1 MDPSMPFILYTAIA
15 PDGSVNRRSGLFADV
30 GVLDQ
35 ELTRRGEVLVN
46 FTNLPAFVATLRS
59 LFLGQVRPL
68 EGAEFARTLSL
79 YIAGGVDLQSALA
92 DLEKGATSLGLR
104 MAIRDV
110 RLALLNGV
118 PISEAIANTARF
130 PAVISNLSRI
140 GEQSGNLAEVLADA
154 ALFIERSEA
163 IKSAAKRAIINPAFT
178 LTVMIG
184 AIFFWLTVVI
194 PKMADLFKAMGDK
207 KLPPETLF
215 LMNLAEF
222 MVVWWWAVALVL
234 AAVPVGILV
243 GRQVSGRFR
252 LETDR
257 LGWHL
262 PIIGPMVALSNQA
275 YFFQYLALMYKSG
288 VVITEALGTLRKSLS
303 NRYFLYRTQGVEGE
317 LRVGTRLSVALTNTH
332 TFAPLALRIVAVG
345 EDTGTL
351 DNQLDRMATVFS
363 NQVSARVEIMAK
375 LLEPVLVIF
384 LGSVFAFFVLAV
396 LGPLYSMIGS
406 LGAGN

>member
-1 MDPSMPFILYTAIA
+1 MPFILYTAVS
-15 PDGSVNRRSGLFADV
+15 PDGSTNRRSGLFADV

-35 ELTRRGEVLVN
+35 ELSRRGEVLIN
-46 FTNLPAFVATLRS
+46 FTSLPAFVAVLRTLV
-59 LFLGQVRPL
+59 LGRVSPL
-68 EGAEFARTLSL
+68 EGAEFSRTLSL
-79 YIAGGVDLQSALA
+79 YIEGGVDLQSALA

-130 PAVISNLSRI
+130 PAVIANLSRI

-154 ALFIERSEA
+154 ALFIERTEA

-222 MVVWWWAVALVL
+222 MVSWWWAVALVL
-234 AAVPVGILV
+234 AAIPVSILL
-243 GRQVSGRFR
+243 GRQVSARFR

-262 PIIGPMVALSNQA
+262 PIIGPMVSLSNQA
-275 YFFQYLALMYKSG
+275 YYFQYLALMYKSG

-303 NRYFLYRTQGVEGE
+303 NRYFLHRTAGVASE
-317 LRVGTRLSVALTNTH
+317 LRSGTRLSVALTNTR
-332 TFAPLALRIVAVG
+332 TFALLALRVVAVG

-351 DNQLDRMATVFS
+351 DTQLARMATVFS

-384 LGSVFAFFVLAV
+384 LGSIFGFFVLAV
-396 LGPLYSMIGS
+396 LGPLYEMIGS
-406 LGAGN
+406 VGAGN

>member
-1 MDPSMPFILYTAIA
+1 MPFILYTAIA
-15 PDGSVNRRSGLFADV
+15 PDGSAHKRSGVFDDL

-35 ELTRRGEVLVN
+35 ELSRRGEVLADYTSLPN
-46 FTNLPAFVATLRS
+46 FVHTLRNV
-59 LFLGQVRPL
+59 FLGRVRPL

-79 YIAGGVDLQSALA
+79 YIEGGVDLQSALS
-92 DLEKGATSLGLR
+92 DLEKSATTLGLR
-104 MAIRDV
+104 MAIHDV
-110 RLALLNGV
+110 RMALLNGV
-118 PISEAIANTARF
+118 PISQAIGDTRRF
-130 PAVISNLSRI
+130 PVVIANLSRI

-194 PKMADLFKAMGDK
+194 PKMADLFKAMGNK

-215 LMNLAEF
+215 LMDLAAF
-222 MVVWWWAVALVL
+222 MVVWWWAVALAIL
-234 AAVPVGILV
+234 AIPVGIFI
-243 GRQVSGRFR
+243 GRQVSDWFR
-252 LETDR
+252 LQTDR

-262 PIIGPMVALSNQA
+262 PIVGIMVALANQA
-275 YFFQYLALMYKSG
+275 YYFQYLALMYKSG
-288 VVITEALGTLRKSLS
+288 VVITEALATLRKSLT
-303 NRYFLYRTQGVEGE
+303 NTYFLHRTRHVESE
-317 LRVGTRLSVALTNTH
+317 LRIGTRLSVALTNTR
-332 TFAPLALRIVAVG
+332 TFTPLALRIVAVG

-351 DNQLDRMATVFS
+351 DAQLARLATVFM
-363 NQVSARVEIMAK
+363 NQVNARVEIMSK
-375 LLEPVLVIF
+375 LLEPILVIF
-384 LGSVFAFFVLAV
+384 LGGIFAFFVLAV

>member
-1 MDPSMPFILYTAIA
+1 MPFILYTAIA
-15 PDGSVNRRSGLFADV
+15 PDGSANRRSGLFADV

-46 FTNLPAFVATLRS
+46 FTSLPGFVATLRN
-59 LFLGQVRPL
+59 LFFGRVRPL

-79 YIAGGVDLQSALA
+79 YIEGGVDLQSALA
-92 DLEKGATSLGLR
+92 DLEKSATSLGLR

-130 PAVISNLSRI
+130 PAVIANLSRI
-140 GEQSGNLAEVLADA
+140 GEHSGNLAEVLADA
-154 ALFIERSEA
+154 ALFIERTEA
-163 IKSAAKRAIINPAFT
+163 IKSAAKRAIINPSFT

-184 AIFFWLTVVI
+184 AIFFWLTMVI

-243 GRQVSGRFR
+243 GRQVSDRFR

-275 YFFQYLALMYKSG
+275 YYFQYLALMYKSG
-288 VVITEALGTLRKSLS
+288 VVITEALGTLRMSLT
-303 NRYFLYRTQGVEGE
+303 NRYFLQRTKGVEGE
-317 LRVGTRLSVALTNTH
+317 LRVGIRLSAALTNTRIF
-332 TFAPLALRIVAVG
+332 TPLALRVVAVG

-351 DNQLDRMATVFS
+351 DTQLARMASVFS
-363 NQVSARVEIMAK
+363 NLVSARVEVMAK

-384 LGSVFAFFVLAV
+384 LGTIFGFFVLAV

-406 LGAGN
+406 MGAGN

>member
-1 MDPSMPFILYTAIA
+1 MPFILYTAIS
-15 PDGSVNRRSGLFADV
+15 PDGSVSKRSGVFADL

-35 ELTRRGEVLVN
+35 DLARRGEMLLGY
-46 FTNLPAFVATLRS
+46 TSLPDFVATLRNV
-59 LFLGQVRPL
+59 LLGRVRPL
-68 EGAEFARTLSL
+68 EGAEFARTLAL
-79 YIAGGVDLQSALA
+79 YIEGGVDLQSALA
-92 DLEKGATSLGLR
+92 DLEKSATTLGLR

-110 RLALLNGV
+110 RMALLNGV
-118 PISEAIANTARF
+118 PISEAIAKTRRF
-130 PAVISNLSRI
+130 PLVIANLSRI
-140 GEQSGNLAEVLADA
+140 GEQSGTLAGVLADA

-163 IKSAAKRAIINPAFT
+163 IKSTAKRAIINPVFT

-194 PKMADLFKAMGDK
+194 PKMADLFKSMGDK

-222 MVVWWWAVALVL
+222 MVVWWWAVLMVIL
-234 AAVPVGILV
+234 AIPAGILL
-243 GRQVSGRFR
+243 GRNASTRFR

-262 PIIGPMVALSNQA
+262 PIIGPMVALANQA
-275 YFFQYLALMYKSG
+275 YYFQYLALMYKSG
-288 VVITEALGTLRKSLS
+288 VVITEALATLRQSLT
-303 NRYFLYRTQGVEGE
+303 NTYFLHRTKGVEGE
-317 LRVGTRLSVALTNTH
+317 LRIGTRLSVALTNTRI
-332 TFAPLALRIVAVG
+332 FAPLALRIVSVG

-351 DNQLDRMATVFS
+351 DTQLGRMATVFS

-384 LGSVFAFFVLAV
+384 LGAIFGFFVMAV
-396 LGPLYSMIGS
+396 LGPLYGMIGS
-406 LGAGN
+406 MGAGN

>member
-1 MDPSMPFILYTAIA
+1 MPFIVYTAVS
-15 PDGSVNRRSGLFADV
+15 PDGSTQRRSGLFDDV

-35 ELTRRGEVLVN
+35 ELARRGEVLLN
-46 FTNLPAFVATLRS
+46 FTSLPAFVATLRS
-59 LFLGQVRPL
+59 LFLGRVSPL

-79 YIAGGVDLQSALA
+79 YIEGGVDLQSALA
-92 DLEKGATSLGLR
+92 DLEKSAATLGLR

-118 PISEAIANTARF
+118 PISEAIAKTGRF
-130 PAVISNLSRI
+130 PAVITNLSRI
-140 GEQSGNLAEVLADA
+140 GEQSGNLADVLADA
-154 ALFIERSEA
+154 AQFIERSEA

-178 LTVMIG
+178 LTVMVG

-194 PKMADLFKAMGDK
+194 PKMADLFRSMGDK

-222 MVVWWWAVALVL
+222 MVVWWLAVALAL
-234 AAVPVGILV
+234 AAVPVGILL
-243 GRQVSGRFR
+243 GRQMSARFR

-262 PIIGPMVALSNQA
+262 PILGPLVALSNQA
-275 YFFQYLALMYKSG
+275 YYFQYLALMYKSG

-303 NRYFLYRTQGVEGE
+303 NRYFLHRTQGVEGE
-317 LRVGTRLSVALTNTH
+317 LRVGTRLSVALTH
-332 TFAPLALRIVAVG
+332 TQIFTPLALRIVAVG

-351 DNQLDRMATVFS
+351 DNQLARMASVFS

-384 LGSVFAFFVLAV
+384 LGAIFGFFVLAV
-396 LGPLYSMIGS
+396 LGPLYDMIGS
-406 LGAGN
+406 MGAGN

>member
-1 MDPSMPFILYTAIA
+1 MPFILYTAIA